1 MIISLIDYHG
11 LMILDFLF
19 FSEKL
24 EKFYKYL
31 AIKRYNYFGF
41 RCVLRLLLLVYT
53 CQIYISQF
61 SYPSSH
67 PIRSDPIVYCS
78 GCIVYNTCYNIQDV
92 YIHHHVHPRVRIRK
106 GRDVWNL
113 SLIQKRKIRRKKL
126 HDISSHLE
134 ISLHR
139 DLQRTRLSFV
149 FLLPPPP
156 FFSLLYK
163 ERGGEKNG
171 IYRRIDRAII
181 NSPGAGRSSLGILG
195 GSRDKSR
202 IVLYIADSPAGW
214 LFFFFSFSADLLTT
228 PIVTPTPF

>member
-1 MIISLIDYHG
+1 MRRVNLIFIRRNIRPCTLSLPLSPFLSLSPRIINFFFVPSELVFLSFMIISLIDYRG

-106 GRDVWNL
+106 GRDV
-113 SLIQKRKIRRKKL
+113 
-126 HDISSHLE
+126 
-134 ISLHR
+134 
-139 DLQRTRLSFV
+139 
-149 FLLPPPP
+149 
-156 FFSLLYK
+156 
-163 ERGGEKNG
+163 
-171 IYRRIDRAII
+171 
-181 NSPGAGRSSLGILG
+181 
-195 GSRDKSR
+195 
-202 IVLYIADSPAGW
+202 
-214 LFFFFSFSADLLTT
+214 
-228 PIVTPTPF
+228 

>member
-1 MIISLIDYHG
+1 MIISLIDYRG

-19 FSEKL
+19 FRSEKL

-41 RCVLRLLLLVYT
+41 RCVPRNSTITSSCIYLSDIYFTIFLSLKSPNQTWSHRVY
-53 CQIYISQF
+53 
-61 SYPSSH
+61 
-67 PIRSDPIVYCS
+67 S
-78 GCIVYNTCYNIQDV
+78 GCIVYNTCYNI
-92 YIHHHVHPRVRIRK
+92 
-106 GRDVWNL
+106 
-113 SLIQKRKIRRKKL
+113 
-126 HDISSHLE
+126 
-134 ISLHR
+134 
-139 DLQRTRLSFV
+139 RTRCVYTSLCPPTRSNSKGARRLKFIFNTKKKDSKKEITRNLFSSRNFSPQRFTTHTPV
-149 FLLPPPP
+149 FRIPPSLFP

-214 LFFFFSFSADLLTT
+214 LFFFFF
-228 PIVTPTPF
+228 FF